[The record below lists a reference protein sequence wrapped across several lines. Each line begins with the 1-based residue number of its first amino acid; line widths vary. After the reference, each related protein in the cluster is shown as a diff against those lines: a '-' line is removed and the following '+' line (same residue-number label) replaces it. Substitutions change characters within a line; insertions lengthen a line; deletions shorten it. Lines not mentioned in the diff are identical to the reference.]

1 MAETKKR
8 KTAAQAAV
16 AEDAAPKRSTRA
28 KAPAATH
35 AGELEAKPRAAA
47 TKKAAP
53 RRSKAVA
60 FDPTLH
66 REEIAREAYLLWLG
80 RGAAHG
86 CDQEDWYRAEKIIR
100 SRYSAAR

>member
-8 KTAAQAAV
+8 KTAAKAA
-16 AEDAAPKRSTRA
+16 AEDASPKRSTRA

-35 AGELEAKPRAAA
+35 AGEPEAKPRAAA
-47 TKKAAP
+47 ARKAAP
-53 RRSKAVA
+53 RRRKAVA
-60 FDPTLH
+60 FDPMLH
-66 REEIAREAYLLWLG
+66 QEEIAREAYLMWLS

-86 CDQEDWYRAEKIIR
+86 CDQEDWYKAEEIVR